1 MSERLQPPIRVAVF
15 NDIQSHLELMA
26 TILAGEADL
35 EAVAC
40 GTCVE
45 DVLEVAHA
53 SPIDVFLINW
63 SLPVGGAISAL
74 ERLRA
79 EYPNTRAILWS
90 SWISLSNPHFTT
102 ILQAQSAG
110 FDGMV
115 NMPWRKSEIVR
126 AIRQVN
132 TGDGFRRTRRREAI
146 PGFSPLVQVIGSL
159 THRTGT
165 TRELILAGHG
175 QVWLVDSSEK
185 APDPVSPHE
194 AADHSI
200 FATREAWRWAAHRRI
215 LPKDCWPRSLC
226 FLDDPDSP
234 ASPETPKGSYP
245 RLYPFTPAGLK
256 AAIDLV
262 TG

>member
-215 LPKDCWPRSLC
+215 LPKDCWPRCLC
-226 FLDDPDSP
+226 FLDDPDCQLSP
-234 ASPETPKGSYP
+234 
-245 RLYPFTPAGLK
+245 
-256 AAIDLV
+256 D
-262 TG
+262 TGPSMIGQTGPLDHGGNGKVSC